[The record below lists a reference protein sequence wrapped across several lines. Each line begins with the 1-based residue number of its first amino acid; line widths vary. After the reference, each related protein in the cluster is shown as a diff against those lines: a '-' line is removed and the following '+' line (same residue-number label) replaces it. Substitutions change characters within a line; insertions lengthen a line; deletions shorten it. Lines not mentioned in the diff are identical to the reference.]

1 MIVRGIRPPNLR
13 LQDYSVPSDTAE
25 IFDVLESVLGM
36 LLEKPVEAGEQLLD
50 HVRTYRLVEHRCRAD
65 LHGTAAE
72 EEIGKGLIEVRDS
85 ADSRKTAVG
94 ERLGELRH
102 LGERE
107 RQYRR
112 PAQSAAGYESIDVDF
127 ELQRRR
133 IDERDRWKGVG
144 GNDCVGA
151 AGE

>member
-13 LQDYSVPSDTAE
+13 LQDDSVPSDTPE
-25 IFDVLESVLGM
+25 IFDAIESVLGM
-36 LLEKPVEAGEQLLD
+36 LLEKPIETGEQLLD
-50 HVRTYRLVEHRCRAD
+50 NVRTDRLVEHRCRAD

-72 EEIGKGLIEVRDS
+72 EEIGERLIEVRDS
-85 ADSRKTAVG
+85 ADSRKTAIG

-112 PAQSAAGYESIDVDF
+112 PPQSAAGHESIDVDF

-133 IDERDRWKGVG
+133 IYQ
-144 GNDCVGA
+144 
-151 AGE
+151 